1 MLLSSPLSKVDTTL
15 KHIYNSWKNSFSTI
29 EEFSLIHK
37 KLPSNILN
45 ANLLYYCN
53 FLTLFC
59 SVFRIFQNYN
69 RIF

>member
-37 KLPSNILN
+37 KPPSNILN
-45 ANLLYYCN
+45 ANLL
-53 FLTLFC
+53 
-59 SVFRIFQNYN
+59 
-69 RIF
+69 

>member
-1 MLLSSPLSKVDTTL
+1 MLLSSPLSKVDTTYTTL

-45 ANLLYYCN
+45 ANLL
-53 FLTLFC
+53 
-59 SVFRIFQNYN
+59 
-69 RIF
+69 